1 MTSKN
6 KLKVNESL
14 EKMASKCKTKSKMQK
29 VLVKSIRGEIRFNFA
44 TSFPIFLCRS
54 N

>member
-14 EKMASKCKTKSKMQK
+14 EKMASKCKTKAKMQK